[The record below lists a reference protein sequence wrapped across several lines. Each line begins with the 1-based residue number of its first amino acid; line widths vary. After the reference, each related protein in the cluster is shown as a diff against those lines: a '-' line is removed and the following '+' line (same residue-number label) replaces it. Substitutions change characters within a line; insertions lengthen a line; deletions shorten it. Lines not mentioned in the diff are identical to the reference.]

1 MKRVVIMQPYL
12 FPYIGY
18 FQLMKIADEFV
29 VYDNIE
35 YTKKGWFNRN
45 RILVNGKDSF
55 ITFPLRKG
63 SDFLH
68 VKDRFL
74 SDTWPEER
82 IKLLNRIKE
91 AYRKA
96 PYFSDTFSIIEEI
109 ILFDVQNLFT
119 FTLNSLN
126 KLKDYLNLTCTLV
139 VSSSIPIDHS
149 LKSEDKV
156 IAICKERGANDY
168 INPSGG
174 IDLYKKDR
182 FSNEGISLSF
192 LFPSEIKYNQFNNEF
207 VPWLS
212 IIDLLMFNARDH
224 IVDVMLKS
232 YTLKN

>member
-1 MKRVVIMQPYL
+1 MKRLVIMQPYL

-18 FQLMKIADEFV
+18 FQLMKAADEFV

-45 RILVNGKDSF
+45 RILVNGKDCYF
-55 ITFPLRKG
+55 TFPLRKG

-96 PYFSDTFSIIEEI
+96 PYFSDTFSIVEEI
-109 ILFDVQNLFT
+109 ILFDEQNLFT

-126 KLKDYLNLTCTLV
+126 KLKVYLNLSCTLV
-139 VSSSIPIDHS
+139 VSSSIPIDHT

-156 IAICKERGANDY
+156 IAICKERRANAY

-174 IDLYKKDR
+174 INLYQINR
-182 FSNEGISLSF
+182 FNNEGINLGF
-192 LFPSEIKYNQFNNEF
+192 LFPSEIKYTQFNNQF

-212 IIDLLMFNARDH
+212 IIDVLMFNSKDLTETYLSKGFK
-224 IVDVMLKS
+224 II
-232 YTLKN
+232 

>member
-1 MKRVVIMQPYL
+1 MKRLVIMQPYL

-18 FQLMKIADEFV
+18 FQLMKAADEFV

-68 VKDRFL
+68 VNDRFL
-74 SDTWPEER
+74 SDTWSEER

-91 AYRKA
+91 SYRKA
-96 PYFSDTFSIIEEI
+96 PYFSDTVSLIEDI
-109 ILFDVQNLFT
+109 ILFSEQNLFA
-119 FTLNSLN
+119 FTYNSLI
-126 KLKDYLNLTCTLV
+126 KLKDYLNLNCTLI
-139 VSSSIPIDHS
+139 VSSDIPIDHS

-156 IAICKERGANDY
+156 IAICKQRGADIY

-174 IDLYKKDR
+174 VELYDKAR
-182 FSNEGISLSF
+182 FNTEGISLNF
-192 LFPSEIKYNQFNNEF
+192 LFPSEIKYIQFNNEF

-212 IIDLLMFNARDH
+212 IIDVLMFNSRDH
-224 IVDVMLKS
+224 IIDLMIKD
-232 YTLKN
+232 YILKN

>member
-1 MKRVVIMQPYL
+1 MKRLVIMQPYL

-18 FQLMKIADEFV
+18 FQLMKAADEFV

-68 VKDRFL
+68 VKERFL
-74 SDTWPEER
+74 SETWPEER

-96 PYFSDTFSIIEEI
+96 PYFSDTFSLIEEI
-109 ILFDVQNLFT
+109 LLFNEHNLFAFT
-119 FTLNSLN
+119 FNSLI

-139 VSSSIPIDHS
+139 ISSSIPIDHS

-156 IAICKERGANDY
+156 IAICKERGANSY

-174 IDLYKKDR
+174 LDLYKKDR
-182 FSNEGISLSF
+182 FNNEGISLGF
-192 LFPSEIKYNQFNNEF
+192 LFPSEIIYNQFNNEF

-212 IIDLLMFNARDH
+212 IIDVLMFNSRDH
-224 IVDVMLKS
+224 IIDVMLKS